1 MRRTMIP
8 MPLARTIGLLLV
20 VSASA
25 GCASFAGARERY
37 VVCSYDQVWDSAL
50 DAVKSRSVKVHDKD
64 KGFIQTNWLEI
75 PAPGRT
81 FGIMRREMADSRD
94 RSRVSVD
101 VRRLNDVTQVSFGE
115 ERERWAF
122 RGGSRMFGWAPTDPS
137 EEVMADVQS
146 RLDVKLKEHG
156 CPAT

>member
-1 MRRTMIP
+1 MTLP
-8 MPLARTIGLLLV
+8 PLSHTISLLLV
-20 VSASA
+20 VSAAA
-25 GCASFAGARERY
+25 GCASLAGLQERY

-50 DAVKSRSVKVHDKD
+50 DAVKSRSVKVQDKD
-64 KGFIQTNWLEI
+64 KGLIQTNWLEI

-81 FGIMRREMADSRD
+81 FGAMRREIADSRD
-94 RSRVSVD
+94 RSRIVLRLERVS
-101 VRRLNDVTQVSFGE
+101 DVTKVSFAE
-115 ERERWAF
+115 ERQRYAF

-146 RLDVKLKEHG
+146 RLNVKLKEHG

>member
-1 MRRTMIP
+1 MP
-8 MPLARTIGLLLV
+8 MPLARTIGLLLII
-20 VSASA
+20 SAAA
-25 GCASFAGARERY
+25 GCASLAGLQERY

-50 DAVKSRSVKVHDKD
+50 DAVKTHSVKVQDKHR
-64 KGFIQTNWLEI
+64 GFIQTNWLEI

-81 FGIMRREMADSRD
+81 FGIMQREIADSRD
-94 RSRVSVD
+94 RSRIVLRLEQ
-101 VRRLNDVTQVSFGE
+101 VRDVTRVGFTE
-115 ERERWAF
+115 ERERYAF

-137 EEVMADVQS
+137 EEVMAEVQS